1 MKKLKPLGQ
10 TGIQHFTNSGIS
22 VKNDQVCIEEPLE
35 FRLSFYTA
43 SGNVEFKTLTIVMRS
58 PGMDTELVTGFL
70 YCEGIITNVDDIQKM
85 QYTKDRGT
93 AGYQN
98 SLEVHLTNPLSADN
112 QLLERHFTTYSSCGL
127 CGKTSIAS
135 LELQNPPILST
146 QEAILEPLVL
156 NSLSAKMLKEQTLF
170 EETGFAHASGLFT
183 PSGKLIKVCEDI
195 GRHNALDKLIG
206 FMLNQEPKQLS
217 QSILIVSG
225 RASFELVQKAVMA
238 GIPILA
244 SVGAPSSLAIATA
257 QRFNLTLI
265 GFLRKGSFNIYHAA
279 WRLKMS
285 EQSA

>member
-1 MKKLKPLGQ
+1 MKKLKSLGQ
-10 TGIQHFTNSGIS
+10 TGIQHFTDSGIC

-35 FRLSFYTA
+35 FRLSFYTT
-43 SGNVEFKTLTIVMRS
+43 SGDVEFKTLTIIMRS

-70 YCEGIITNVDDIQKM
+70 YCEGIITHADDIQKI
-85 QYTKDRGT
+85 QYAEERGS

-98 SLEVHLTNPLSADN
+98 SLEVHLKNPLLAEN
-112 QLLERHFTTYSSCGL
+112 QQLERHFTTYSSCGL

-156 NSLSAKMLKEQTLF
+156 NGLSAKMLKAQTLF
-170 EETGFAHASGLFT
+170 EYTGFAHASGLFT
-183 PSGKLIKVCEDI
+183 PSGTLIKVCEDI

-206 FMLNQEPKQLS
+206 FMLNREPKQLS

-265 GFLRKGSFNIYHAA
+265 GFLRGGSFNVYNAA

-285 EQSA
+285 EED